1 MPAPHPRTHADYD
14 RLYYRLELEPGAS
27 AADIKHNYRQLAQI
41 FHPDKWRHPTAA
53 SLHWADEQFK
63 KIKEAREVLEGYW
76 LAHHEA
82 PASRAALSEPQLARA
97 LDQVRDLQL
106 RRERLRGELDAL
118 QSEQAR
124 GVAELTR
131 MQAERERLASELV
144 HLRDEVA
151 RARASEAARREM
163 ELAQQRSRERAAE
176 AQRERDEAEA
186 ASASEAASQAASDA
200 ASHATRDA
208 AMAAGPWP
216 PARHALRDACFA
228 RLDDPSRGWL
238 ITLSGIVV
246 ALIVLFVATH
256 RIVFSVF
263 DATGGWRWL
272 GDTLQAVLIAAG
284 VVFAGGFAWAQRGFY
299 RADRAGRAHN
309 VALPA
314 HETWQRVNAALRG
327 TGRYGASW
335 RIESCTVSPGDAG
348 FDLRAVLSYSTKA
361 DADSQTNQTLR
372 FHCRAQQTG
381 EGGEG
386 GVGGVRETRLA
397 WGFTVEA
404 PTWWLVPAAKIVRDL
419 RRRVEAELAARV

>member
-1 MPAPHPRTHADYD
+1 MPAPHPRTREDYD

-82 PASRAALSEPQLARA
+82 PASRTALGESQLAEARG
-97 LDQVRDLQL
+97 QMRDLQL
-106 RRERLRGELDAL
+106 RRERLRGEIDAM

-131 MQAERERLASELV
+131 MQAERERLASELLQ
-144 HLRDEVA
+144 LRDEVA
-151 RARASEAARREM
+151 RARMREAARRDM
-163 ELAQQRSRERAAE
+163 ERMQERTQQRTREQAAE
-176 AQRERDEAEA
+176 AQAQRERDEA
-186 ASASEAASQAASDA
+186 ASAAQAASEA

-216 PARHALRDACFA
+216 PAKHAVRDACFG

-246 ALIVLFVATH
+246 AMIVLFVVAH

-284 VVFAGGFAWAQRGFY
+284 VVFAGGFAWAQRHCY
-299 RADRAGRAHN
+299 RADRAGRAHA

-314 HETWQRVNAALRG
+314 PETWRRVNAALRG
-327 TGRYGASW
+327 TGRYGATW
-335 RIESCTVSPGDAG
+335 QIESCTLLPGDSG
-348 FDLRAVLSYSTKA
+348 FDLRAVLTYSTKA
-361 DADSQTNQTLR
+361 GADSQAHQTLR
-372 FHCRAQQTG
+372 FHCRAQQTDAQ
-381 EGGEG
+381 
-386 GVGGVRETRLA
+386 ETRLA